1 MSLAMTSAG
10 SKLWIGLPPATVS
23 LAGLQ
28 AVSYTNIEE
37 ITDLAEFGAN
47 YNLVTHNPLGNRITV
62 KRKGSKN
69 NGTIAV
75 QMAYAPADPGQTL
88 LETASESDD
97 SYSYKVELQDGTL
110 FYFTGQAMSRTI
122 QVGGVDSI
130 TASTCN
136 VEIDSQIWRV

>member
-1 MSLAMTSAG
+1 MTSAG